1 MVVAAT
7 PGLADCDGTG
17 FAGFGTVLLLLLL
30 FFVLLFFSQF
40 VMMAISNSRSES
52 KPRTA
57 AVWLCGDDDVD
68 EDEVVTNHDSNF
80 FKRQCDYE
88 TNSWK
93 IIQKKVSFEE

>member
-1 MVVAAT
+1 
-7 PGLADCDGTG
+7 
-17 FAGFGTVLLLLLL
+17 
-30 FFVLLFFSQF
+30 
-40 VMMAISNSRSES
+40 MMAKSNSRSES

-57 AVWLCGDDDVD
+57 AVWLYGDDDDD

-88 TNSWK
+88 ANSGE